1 MPIDTFLCSHIES
14 CIERGLEWAFTAVY
28 SVCFQLNAAY
38 ITDNFFSPPPRHKA
52 FFSLLSHSLHTMP
65 SVDIMDAAPSNPA
78 TQKSENQKSVK
89 VLDELMNKLTIS
101 KTADE
106 TSAAAGNIATF
117 INGDIEEHD
126 APTK

>member
-1 MPIDTFLCSHIES
+1 
-14 CIERGLEWAFTAVY
+14 
-28 SVCFQLNAAY
+28 
-38 ITDNFFSPPPRHKA
+38 
-52 FFSLLSHSLHTMP
+52 MP
-65 SVDIMDAAPSNPA
+65 SIDVMDAAPSNSA

>member
-1 MPIDTFLCSHIES
+1 
-14 CIERGLEWAFTAVY
+14 
-28 SVCFQLNAAY
+28 
-38 ITDNFFSPPPRHKA
+38 
-52 FFSLLSHSLHTMP
+52 MP
-65 SVDIMDAAPSNPA
+65 SIDVMESAPSNAA
-78 TQKSENQKSVK
+78 TTKSENQNSVQ
-89 VLDELMNKLTIS
+89 VLDELLNKLTIS

>member
-1 MPIDTFLCSHIES
+1 MP
-14 CIERGLEWAFTAVY
+14 GLDIMETVP
-28 SVCFQLNAAY
+28 SNAAN
-38 ITDNFFSPPPRHKA
+38 T
-52 FFSLLSHSLHTMP
+52 
-65 SVDIMDAAPSNPA
+65 
-78 TQKSENQKSVK
+78 KSENQKSIK
-89 VLDELMNKLTIS
+89 VLDELLNKLTLS

>member
-1 MPIDTFLCSHIES
+1 
-14 CIERGLEWAFTAVY
+14 
-28 SVCFQLNAAY
+28 
-38 ITDNFFSPPPRHKA
+38 
-52 FFSLLSHSLHTMP
+52 MP
-65 SVDIMDAAPSNPA
+65 SVDAMDAAPSNPA

-89 VLDELMNKLTIS
+89 VLDELLNTLTIS

>member
-1 MPIDTFLCSHIES
+1 
-14 CIERGLEWAFTAVY
+14 
-28 SVCFQLNAAY
+28 
-38 ITDNFFSPPPRHKA
+38 
-52 FFSLLSHSLHTMP
+52 MP
-65 SVDIMDAAPSNPA
+65 SIEAMETAPSNAA
-78 TQKSENQKSVK
+78 TTKSENQKSVQ
-89 VLDELMNKLTIS
+89 VLDELLNKLTIS